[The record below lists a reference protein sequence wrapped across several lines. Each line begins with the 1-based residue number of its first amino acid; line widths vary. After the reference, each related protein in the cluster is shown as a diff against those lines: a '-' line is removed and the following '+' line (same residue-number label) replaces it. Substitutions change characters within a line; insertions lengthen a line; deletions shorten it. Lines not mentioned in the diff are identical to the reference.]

1 MHHMKLMQNTRGQL
15 NLATCLQSLPRFG
28 YVWSSWVCSRTQGSR
43 NALKMIGKL
52 VCIASLGFGVV
63 DKSLLDLKL
72 HNRRHFVL
80 CTLMRLKLIEIQD
93 MPMVQW
99 PTGHQS
105 CLPCTPHTMTHVLQ
119 LWYIGQEALD
129 LEAAYQ
135 NKVQS
140 GGSYRFGVH
149 VPASYAR
156 GYGEANRLQVLCFGS
171 HILR

>member
-1 MHHMKLMQNTRGQL
+1 
-15 NLATCLQSLPRFG
+15 
-28 YVWSSWVCSRTQGSR
+28 
-43 NALKMIGKL
+43 
-52 VCIASLGFGVV
+52 
-63 DKSLLDLKL
+63 
-72 HNRRHFVL
+72 
-80 CTLMRLKLIEIQD
+80 LMRFKLIEIQD

-140 GGSYRFGVH
+140 GGWYRFGVH
-149 VPASYAR
+149 VPASSAR
-156 GYGEANRLQVLCFGS
+156 GYGEANRLQVLSFGS